1 MYPQQISIVNRRNA
15 RKRPRDTKAN
25 PRVQGG
31 WKRRCQEIEESAN
44 MVEAEVK
51 EEAPENGEGAGG
63 DKAAGGDNSATE
75 AAGGDHPSTQ
85 AAGGDNT
92 ATQTAGWE
100 DEHMSYRGKGGGE
113 GGELCYSVSR
123 YENGYVHLI
132 YETKY

>member
-1 MYPQQISIVNRRNA
+1 
-15 RKRPRDTKAN
+15 
-25 PRVQGG
+25 
-31 WKRRCQEIEESAN
+31 

-132 YETKY
+132 YETKYWFLCQTPSLYVWNRVKPAWLECTVMIR